1 MITLLLAFFVLLQ
14 SFAVEQDPELFRK
27 GQGSFRRSIAG
38 LGIPDLLFGKPQLI
52 DGPTPK
58 KRHPTEKDDDKINR
72 ERVIDSRDAQIR
84 KAFNRIKRVIETTT
98 SETKID
104 VINAVSTPIRFAPGS
119 ALLDDSARKY
129 LTDLAGEYGRNLN
142 PKRVKFCIVASATD
156 QTVGKDRWIL
166 STERAQT
173 VSKFVQG
180 VLSGASEGQWTLTAM
195 GSGAVRTQD
204 PDRGTP
210 TRQEFVRIVIM
221 GVE

>member
-1 MITLLLAFFVLLQ
+1 M
-14 SFAVEQDPELFRK
+14 LFR
-27 GQGSFRRSIAG
+27 S
-38 LGIPDLLFGKPQLI
+38 L

-58 KRHPTEKDDDKINR
+58 KRHPTEKDDKINR
-72 ERVIDSRDAQIR
+72 ERVIDSRDVQIR

-98 SETKID
+98 SETKVD
-104 VINAVSTPIRFAPGS
+104 VTNVVSTPIRFAPGS

-156 QTVGKDRWIL
+156 QPVGKDRWIL

-180 VLSGASEGQWTLTAM
+180 VLSDVSEGQWTLTAM
-195 GSGAVRTQD
+195 GSGAVRTQE
-204 PDRGTP
+204 PDRSTP
-210 TRQEFVRIVIM
+210 ARQEFVRIAIM